1 MNFPCSTTALV
12 CLYQVLFPYCVE
24 EQKVPVPGW
33 TAKAHWHAN
42 QIRCLKRYGYSRR
55 LAWNAGTKEYLCLPD
70 NPVSQE
76 PAQPYYS
83 IHFSLDLELSKLL
96 MKAGKAQ

>member
-42 QIRCLKRYGYSRR
+42 QI
-55 LAWNAGTKEYLCLPD
+55 
-70 NPVSQE
+70 
-76 PAQPYYS
+76 
-83 IHFSLDLELSKLL
+83 
-96 MKAGKAQ
+96 